1 MGESRKPLE
10 EMTFS
15 LIIKGEQVV
24 TVGRKLVGMSPPPIP
39 LIQERRGAWI
49 GQVHKH
55 SPGGGASACE

>member
-1 MGESRKPLE
+1 MGESRKPVE

-24 TVGRKLVGMSPPPIP
+24 TVGRKLVGMFPPPTP
-39 LIQERRGAWI
+39 LIQGRRDAWI